1 MSYQTPLSKLAEK
14 LRIKRDSMNQVSTVD
29 ATCTAANQRI
39 DQLENKLALTL
50 AAATAMAQELQ
61 DIIGDAEDAG
71 CKNPLPESQAL
82 IDSWEALYQEQNL
95 INEVTL

>member
-29 ATCTAANQRI
+29 ATCTAANHRI
-39 DQLENKLALTL
+39 DQLENKLSLTL

-61 DIIGDAEDAG
+61 DMIGDAEDAG
-71 CKNPLPESQAL
+71 CKNPLPASQAL
-82 IDSWEALYQEQNL
+82 IDLWEALYQEQNL
-95 INEVTL
+95 INEVAL

>member
-39 DQLENKLALTL
+39 DQLENKLSLTL

-61 DIIGDAEDAG
+61 DMIDDTEDTQHATS
-71 CKNPLPESQAL
+71 PASQAL